1 MDGEKWKK
9 KTWEAVD
16 LWENILEEVA
26 SQQCSH
32 QHQQCS
38 HQHPRQCWL
47 TTG

>member
-32 QHQQCS
+32 QH
-38 HQHPRQCWL
+38 PRQCWL